1 MNVVVWEISR
11 LAATHDKFSR
21 SIKLEQKEEVAAAV
35 RNWGGG
41 GGPDTYMCVTQFAN
55 HAIKRW
61 GYYFLHEHVY
71 SSRAFQNTSSA
82 CNSSNTHSII
92 IAPILLGVKAPP
104 TEILGGAIAPLAPL
118 CRRPCSRLADTHDKF

>member
-41 GGPDTYMCVTQFAN
+41 PDTYMCVTQFAN

-71 SSRAFQNTSSA
+71 NSRAFQNTSSA

-92 IAPILLGVKAPP
+92 IAPILLGVEAPP
-104 TEILGGAIAPLAPL
+104 TEILGGAIAPLPPSAAAPA
-118 CRRPCSRLADTHDKF
+118 AD